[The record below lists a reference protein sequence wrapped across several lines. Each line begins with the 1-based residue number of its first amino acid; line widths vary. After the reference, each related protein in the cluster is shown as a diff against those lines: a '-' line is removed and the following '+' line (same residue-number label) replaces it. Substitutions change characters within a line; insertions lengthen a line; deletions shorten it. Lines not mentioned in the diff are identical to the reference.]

1 MNERASAPLPPNVRG
16 SVDPAFERVRQAF
29 VTNLAVGDDLGASV
43 AVFRHGRCVVDLT
56 GGETRK
62 GAPYPHDALQLFYS
76 VTKGVTTFCLMHLA
90 TQGKLELDAPVTLYW
105 PEFGQAG
112 KERVTVRQLLSH
124 QAGLC
129 SIAQSVA
136 MADLANWDRV
146 VGLLAAQKP
155 AWPPGTAHGYHALT
169 FGFLAGELI
178 RRISGK
184 SVGTYL
190 QEAFARPMGLELFIG
205 LPLHL
210 NDRVDMLFDAPANL
224 ALGRALADAAMNPR
238 SLTHAT
244 FANPPIDTDI
254 FNDPAVWAIELPGA
268 NGIGSARSL
277 AALYST
283 AVDGP
288 LRQISEET
296 VNDFRRECV
305 FGDDLVL
312 TEQPT
317 RFGAG
322 FMLPCPRDPMLSL
335 NSFGHNGRGGSLA
348 FADPESGIAF
358 AYVGNRLNHEPT
370 PHTRLWRLLAALRE
384 AL

>member
-1 MNERASAPLPPNVRG
+1 MNERAPVASSANVHG

-29 VTNLAVGDDLGASV
+29 ATNLAVGDDRGASV
-43 AVFRHGRCVVDLT
+43 AVFHLGRCVIDLT
-56 GGETRK
+56 GGETRE

-90 TQGKLELDAPVTLYW
+90 EQGKLELDAPVTCYW

-112 KERVTVRQLLSH
+112 KDAVTVRQMLSH
-124 QAGLC
+124 QAGL
-129 SIAQSVA
+129 SSFSEPVT
-136 MADLANWDRV
+136 MAELADWDHV
-146 VGLLAAQKP
+146 TTLLAAQRPYWQP
-155 AWPPGTAHGYHALT
+155 ATAHGYHALT
-169 FGFLAGELI
+169 FGFLAGELV
-178 RRISGK
+178 RRISGT
-184 SVGTYL
+184 SIGTYL
-190 QEAFARPMGLELFIG
+190 QDAFARPMGLELFIG
-205 LPLHL
+205 LPPHL
-210 NDRVDMLFDAPANL
+210 NDRVQLLFDAPANPE
-224 ALGRALADAAMNPR
+224 LGRALADAAMNPR
-238 SLTHAT
+238 LLTHRA
-244 FANPPIDTDI
+244 FANPPIDTES
-254 FNDPAVWAIELPGA
+254 FNDPSVWGMELPGA

-283 AVDGP
+283 AIDGP
-288 LRQISEET
+288 MRQISAET

-358 AYVGNRLNHEPT
+358 AYVGNRLNHEPS

>member
-1 MNERASAPLPPNVRG
+1 MNERASARQSANVRG
-16 SVDPAFERVRQAF
+16 SVDPAFERIKQAF
-29 VTNLAVGDDLGASV
+29 ATNLAVGDDLGASI
-43 AVFRHGRCVVDLT
+43 AVFHHGRCVVDLT
-56 GGETRK
+56 GGETSK
-62 GAPYPHDALQLFYS
+62 DASYPHDALQLFYS

-90 TQGKLELDAPVTLYW
+90 NQGKLELDALVTCYW

-112 KERVTVRQLLSH
+112 KDKVTVRQMLSH

-129 SIAQSVA
+129 SLAEPVTMAELADWDHVA
-136 MADLANWDRV
+136 VR
-146 VGLLAAQKP
+146 LAAQRP
-155 AWPPGTAHGYHALT
+155 YWQPGTAHGYHALT
-169 FGFLAGELI
+169 FGFLAGELV

-190 QEAFARPMGLELFIG
+190 QDTFARPLGLELFIG
-205 LPLHL
+205 LPPHL
-210 NDRVDMLFDAPANL
+210 SDRVQLLFDAPANP

-238 SLTHAT
+238 SLTHSA
-244 FANPPIDTDI
+244 FANPPIDTEI
-254 FNDPAVWAIELPGA
+254 FNDPAIWAMELPGA
-268 NGIGSARSL
+268 NGVGSARSL

-283 AVDGP
+283 AIDGP
-288 LRQISEET
+288 LRQISAET

>member
-1 MNERASAPLPPNVRG
+1 MNERAPAALWANVRG
-16 SVDPAFERVRQAF
+16 SVDPAFERVGQAF
-29 VTNLAVGDDLGASV
+29 ATNLAVGDDLGASV
-43 AVFRHGRCVVDLT
+43 AVYHHGRCVVDLT
-56 GGETRK
+56 GGETRD
-62 GAPYPHDALQLFYS
+62 GASYPHDALQLFYS

-90 TQGKLELDAPVTLYW
+90 SQGKLELDALVTRYW

-112 KERVTVRQLLSH
+112 KAAITVRQLLSH
-124 QAGLC
+124 QAGL
-129 SIAQSVA
+129 SSLAEPVT
-136 MADLANWDRV
+136 MAELADWDHVTAR
-146 VGLLAAQKP
+146 LAAQQP
-155 AWPPGTAHGYHALT
+155 YWQPGTAHGYHALT
-169 FGFLAGELI
+169 FGFLAGELV

-190 QEAFARPMGLELFIG
+190 QDVFAKPMGLELFVG
-205 LPLHL
+205 LPANLR
-210 NDRVDMLFDAPANL
+210 DRVQLLFDAPANP
-224 ALGRALADAAMNPR
+224 ALGRALAEAAMNPR
-238 SLTHAT
+238 SLTHSA
-244 FANPPIDTDI
+244 FANPPIDTNS
-254 FNDPAVWAIELPGA
+254 FNDPAIWAMELPGA
-268 NGIGSARSL
+268 NGIGSARAL

-288 LRQISEET
+288 LRQIPVET
-296 VNDFRRECV
+296 VEDFRRECV

-348 FADPESGIAF
+348 FADPELGIAF
-358 AYVGNRLNHEPT
+358 AYVGNRLNHEPS

-384 AL
+384 AI

>member
-1 MNERASAPLPPNVRG
+1 MDERAPAAVTANVQG

-29 VTNLAVGDDLGASV
+29 ATNLAVGDDLGASV
-43 AVFRHGRCVVDLT
+43 AVFHHGRCVVDLT

-90 TQGKLELDAPVTLYW
+90 EQGKLELDASVTRYW

-112 KERVTVRQLLSH
+112 KDAVTVRQMLSH

-129 SIAQSVA
+129 SLAEPVN
-136 MADLANWDRV
+136 MNELADWDHV
-146 VGLLAAQKP
+146 TSLLAAQRP
-155 AWPPGTAHGYHALT
+155 YWQPGTAHGYHALT
-169 FGFLAGELI
+169 FGFLAGELV
-178 RRISGK
+178 RRISGI
-184 SVGTYL
+184 SIGTYL
-190 QEAFARPMGLELFIG
+190 QDAFARPMGLELFIG
-205 LPLHL
+205 LPPHL
-210 NDRVDMLFDAPANL
+210 NDRVQLLFDAPANP

-238 SLTHAT
+238 SLTHRA
-244 FANPPIDTDI
+244 FANPPIDTEI
-254 FNDPAVWAIELPGA
+254 FNEPAVWSMELPGA

-283 AVDGP
+283 AIDGP
-288 LRQISEET
+288 LRQISEKT
-296 VNDFRRECV
+296 VDDFRRECV

-358 AYVGNRLNHEPT
+358 AYVGNRLNHEPS